1 MKAYLIARVNEC
13 VDIASLSQEQEQR
26 LIEKMIDIL
35 IHTYVDNTEAE
46 FLLLTKEEQQTA
58 LEEKLP

>member
-1 MKAYLIARVNEC
+1 MWTLPVC
-13 VDIASLSQEQEQR
+13 QR
-26 LIEKMIDIL
+26 NKNIEKMIDIL

-46 FLLLTKEEQQTA
+46 FLLLTKEEQQAA